1 MRDNRNKKTEGR
13 REKFNNDYNTTVRP
27 VYRDAP
33 RPKQSAWNERV
44 QNKNDERTETGEF
57 SLREEIRRVLGM
69 DASHMQKI
77 AAEFVED
84 YKRLSDPNDKKE
96 ALGIYFL
103 QINKWRP

>member
-1 MRDNRNKKTEGR
+1 
-13 REKFNNDYNTTVRP
+13 
-27 VYRDAP
+27 
-33 RPKQSAWNERV
+33 
-44 QNKNDERTETGEF
+44 
-57 SLREEIRRVLGM
+57 M

-77 AAEFVED
+77 AAEFVEY